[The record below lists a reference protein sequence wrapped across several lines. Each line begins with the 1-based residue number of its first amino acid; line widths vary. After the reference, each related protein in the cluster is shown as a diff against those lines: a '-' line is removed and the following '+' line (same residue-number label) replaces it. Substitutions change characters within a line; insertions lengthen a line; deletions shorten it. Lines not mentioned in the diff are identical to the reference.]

1 MSLPV
6 AFGRI
11 NKYKK
16 LIEKILYEMEEETLK
31 EYWGYDLVW
40 LVLKDIFK
48 RFLNPRISITACIGC
63 VLIVGIVAGRQ
74 EFGV

>member
-1 MSLPV
+1 MSLPA

-16 LIEKILYEMEEETLK
+16 LIKKILYEMEEETLK

-48 RFLNPRISITACIGC
+48 IS
-63 VLIVGIVAGRQ
+63 
-74 EFGV
+74 ES

>member
-48 RFLNPRISITACIGC
+48 IS
-63 VLIVGIVAGRQ
+63 
-74 EFGV
+74 EF